1 MAPQAP
7 SNHKLP
13 SAREL
18 PRIEPSNDRELS
30 RARRRLVVGICA
42 LSLVVLISVCGYR
55 WLGYPWMEAIWMVV
69 ITIATV
75 GYGERSE
82 TNWEVMVFTIFVI
95 LFGITSA
102 TYTFGA
108 FIQFALRGELESF
121 WGRRKMK
128 KEIDHLSGHVVL
140 CGFGHSGELL
150 AENLVKHKV
159 NVVVV
164 ERDDVRYEAAIEEGL
179 PTIHGDATDDE
190 ILLQAGV
197 TRAATLVISM
207 PNDADNVFITLT
219 ARNLSSEV
227 QIISRA
233 ESPSTARKLKQ
244 AGASRVVLPTVS
256 GAKMMARMI
265 TRPTTAELIELV
277 AEAPLPHMEL
287 DELCLSE
294 HSPLVGIDV
303 REAEANKKHRLLVVS
318 VKCPDG
324 QMLFNPQGDYR
335 FQTGDTVVLLGKHE
349 DIALFKDQMGP
360 SSSYQP

>member
-1 MAPQAP
+1 MAQQAER
-7 SNHKLP
+7 KLP
-13 SAREL
+13 PLPLGHAPKRESPNAREL
-18 PRIEPSNDRELS
+18 PR
-30 RARRRLVVGICA
+30 AYRRLLVGICA
-42 LSLVVLISVCGYR
+42 LSLVVVTSVCGYR

-75 GYGERSE
+75 GYGERSQ

-108 FIQFALRGELESF
+108 FVQFAVRGELESF

-128 KEIDHLSGHVVL
+128 KEIDHLHGHVIL
-140 CGFGHSGELL
+140 CGFGRSGELL
-150 AENLVKHKV
+150 AENLLKH
-159 NVVVV
+159 NAHVVIV
-164 ERDDVRYEAAIEEGL
+164 EKDTERYEIAVEQGL
-179 PTIHGDATDDE
+179 PAIHGDATDEDV
-190 ILLQAGV
+190 LLQAGLA
-197 TRAATLVISM
+197 RAGTLVISM
-207 PNDADNVFITLT
+207 PNDSDNVFITLT
-219 ARNLSSEV
+219 GRNLSPEI

-277 AEAPLPHMEL
+277 AESPLPDMEL
-287 DELCLSE
+287 DELRLRE
-294 HSPLVGIDV
+294 ASPLVGIDV

-318 VKCPDG
+318 VKRPDG
-324 QMLFNPQGDYR
+324 KMLFNPEGDYR

-349 DIALFKDQMGP
+349 DIARFKDQMSP
-360 SSSYQP
+360 K